1 MYINYHAD
9 YGDDANATKKSK
21 KDDKSQEEKKKNIK
35 ALIEKIP
42 TDKDALFEY
51 QVDWDKVDSVS

>member
-1 MYINYHAD
+1 MKYFWRID
-9 YGDDANATKKSK
+9 YGDEASKKAK

-42 TDKDALFEY
+42 TDKDALFDY
-51 QVDWDKVDSVS
+51 QVDWDKVDTVG